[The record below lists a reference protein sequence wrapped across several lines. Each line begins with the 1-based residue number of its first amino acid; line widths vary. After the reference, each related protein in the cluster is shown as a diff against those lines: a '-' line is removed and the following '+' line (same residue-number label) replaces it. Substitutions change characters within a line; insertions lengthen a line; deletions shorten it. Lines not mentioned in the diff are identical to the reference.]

1 MERDSIIVSVSE
13 LRSLIQDIRRSGS
26 DYVKISISEEDVI
39 DGEPY
44 PAELNF
50 SACKSSAPDIW
61 FDFESLEEVSNH
73 DELDKKSLYGAHMSS
88 NLL

>member
-26 DYVKISISEEDVI
+26 HYVKISISEEDVI

-44 PAELNF
+44 PAELDLRMGYFPFYNLQYNSTF
-50 SACKSSAPDIW
+50 SFSFFSS
-61 FDFESLEEVSNH
+61 F
-73 DELDKKSLYGAHMSS
+73 
-88 NLL
+88 